1 MWNLPGTLV
10 TLVKTKHFHEI
21 KYDNNSNDREQDN
34 INNVHGNV
42 DAISDKISMSFDRS
56 SFYSML

>member
-10 TLVKTKHFHEI
+10 TLVKTKHFLEI